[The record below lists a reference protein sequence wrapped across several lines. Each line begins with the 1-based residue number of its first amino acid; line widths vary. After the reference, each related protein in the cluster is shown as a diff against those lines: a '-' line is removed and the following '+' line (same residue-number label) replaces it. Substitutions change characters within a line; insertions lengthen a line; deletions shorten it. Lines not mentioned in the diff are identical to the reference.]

1 MRELLPYGYK
11 SYNGKVLADPAI
23 DAYNM
28 IQDEIN
34 RWHDA
39 GIAVKEELLNR
50 SHKLFVDISRIY

>member
-1 MRELLPYGYK
+1 
-11 SYNGKVLADPAI
+11 
-23 DAYNM
+23 M

-50 SHKLFVDISRIY
+50 SHKLFVDISELC